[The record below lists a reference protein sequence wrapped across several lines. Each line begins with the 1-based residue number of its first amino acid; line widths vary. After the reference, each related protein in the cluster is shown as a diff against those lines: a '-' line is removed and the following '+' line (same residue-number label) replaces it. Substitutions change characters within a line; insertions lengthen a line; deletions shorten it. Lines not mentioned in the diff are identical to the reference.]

1 MRAHAPDLLML
12 KHSLFLL
19 GEFTRRDF
27 KGRYAGSAMG
37 FLWSFVQPLWM
48 LALFTFLF
56 STVMKISPGIGERT
70 DSFAIFLFCGLLPW
84 MAVQEGI
91 FRATTAITENASL
104 VKKIS
109 FPSGLLVWAV
119 VLAAL
124 LHQAIA
130 LGLFLVVLGV
140 SGQLS
145 LSGLWILVIAIP
157 LQVALTAGIGFLAAA
172 VNVFF
177 RDTAQINSMLLQG
190 WFYLTP
196 IVYPLGLVPDR
207 FEEYLALNPL
217 TPLVTLYREALLGG
231 SMPPLATLTP
241 LVITSALSLVIGIW
255 VFRRLK
261 PVFADEI

>member
-1 MRAHAPDLLML
+1 ML

-27 KGRYAGSAMG
+27 KGRYAGSVMG
-37 FLWSFVQPLWM
+37 FLWSFVQPLWS

-56 STVMKISPGIGERT
+56 STVMKVSPGIGERT
-70 DSFAIFLFCGLLPW
+70 TNFAIFLFCGLLPW
-84 MAVQEGI
+84 MAIQEGLT
-91 FRATTAITENASL
+91 RATTAITENAGL
-104 VKKIS
+104 VKKMS

-124 LHQAIA
+124 LHEAIA

-140 SGQLS
+140 TGELS
-145 LSGLWILVIAIP
+145 LSGLWILLVAVP
-157 LQVALTAGIGFLAAA
+157 LQVGLTVGLGFLTAA

-177 RDTAQINSMLLQG
+177 RDTAQINTMLLQG

-196 IVYPLGLVPDR
+196 IVYPLSLVPER
-207 FEEYLALNPL
+207 FARYLNLNPL
-217 TPLVTLYREALLGG
+217 TALVTLYREALLGG
-231 SMPPLATLTP
+231 EMPPAASLIPLVVATL
-241 LVITSALSLVIGIW
+241 LSLVVGIW
-255 VFRRLK
+255 VFGRLK

>member
-1 MRAHAPDLLML
+1 MSR
-12 KHSLFLL
+12 HSLFLL

-27 KGRYAGSAMG
+27 KGRYAGSVMG

-48 LALFTFLF
+48 LALFTFVF
-56 STVMKISPGIGERT
+56 SVVMRIPRGTLELT
-70 DSFAIFLFCGLLPW
+70 DSFAVFLFCGLLPW

-91 FRATTAITENASL
+91 TRATTAITENAAL
-104 VKKIS
+104 VKKMS

-124 LHQAIA
+124 LHEAIA
-130 LGLFLVVLGV
+130 LVLFMVVLGV
-140 SGQLS
+140 TGQLS
-145 LSGLWILVIAIP
+145 LSGIWILVIAVP
-157 LQVALTAGIGFLAAA
+157 LQVALTAGIGFFAAA
-172 VNVFF
+172 INVFF
-177 RDTAQINSMLLQG
+177 RDTAQIANLLLQG

-196 IVYPLGLVPDR
+196 IVYPIGLVPER
-207 FEEYLALNPL
+207 YQFYLALNPL
-217 TPLVTLYREALLGG
+217 TPLANLYRQALLGG

-241 LVITSALSLVIGIW
+241 LFITSVLALVVGTW

>member
-1 MRAHAPDLLML
+1 MSR
-12 KHSLFLL
+12 HSLFLL

-27 KGRYAGSAMG
+27 KGRYAGSVMG

-48 LALFTFLF
+48 LVLFTFLF

-70 DSFAIFLFCGLLPW
+70 ESFAIFLFCGLLPW
-84 MAVQEGI
+84 IAVQEGI
-91 FRATTAITENASL
+91 TRATTAITENAAL
-104 VKKIS
+104 VKKMS

-124 LHQAIA
+124 LHEAIA
-130 LGLFLVVLGV
+130 LAVFLVVLGV
-140 SGQLS
+140 TGQLAV
-145 LSGLWILVIAIP
+145 GGVWILLVAVP
-157 LQVALTAGIGFLAAA
+157 LQVAMTAGIGFLAAA

-207 FEEYLALNPL
+207 FEKYLALNPL
-217 TPLVTLYREALLGG
+217 TPLVALYREALLGG
-231 SMPPLATLTP
+231 SLPPLGTLTP
-241 LVITSALSLVIGIW
+241 LIAAALVALFLGIW
-255 VFRRLK
+255 AFRRLR

>member
-190 WFYLTP
+190 LFYLTP

-207 FEEYLALNPL
+207 FEKYLALNPL

>member
-1 MRAHAPDLLML
+1 ML
-12 KHSLFLL
+12 RHSLFLL

-27 KGRYAGSAMG
+27 KGRYAGSVMG
-37 FLWSFVQPLWM
+37 FLWSFVQPLWS

-56 STVMKISPGIGERT
+56 STVMKVSPGIGERT
-70 DSFAIFLFCGLLPW
+70 SNFAIFLFCGLLPW

-91 FRATTAITENASL
+91 IRATTAITENAGL
-104 VKKIS
+104 VKKMS

-124 LHQAIA
+124 LHEAIA

-140 SGQLS
+140 TGELS
-145 LSGLWILVIAIP
+145 LSGLWILLVAVP
-157 LQVALTAGIGFLAAA
+157 LQVGLTAGLGFLAAA

-177 RDTAQINSMLLQG
+177 RDTAQITTMLLQG

-196 IVYPLGLVPDR
+196 IVYPLSLVPER
-207 FEEYLALNPL
+207 FARYLKLNPL
-217 TPLVTLYREALLGG
+217 TALVTLYREALLGG
-231 SMPPLATLTP
+231 EMPSLASLIPLIVATL
-241 LVITSALSLVIGIW
+241 LSLAIGIW
-255 VFRRLK
+255 VFHRLK